1 MELKRELTLAVPVE
15 RAWMALRSL
24 DEGEV
29 TVDDEVRRRAVV
41 KVGGRSLGC
50 PEELSATIAVTLTP
64 FASATGISLTA
75 AVTTDNQGTTVT
87 EPAPAAAAGL
97 VEAFVERLRHGMV
110 DASPVDA
117 SPVVAEP
124 LLAGPV
130 GPDPVVAEP
139 VVAAPDAIHDGG
151 VPGLTVSSASAP
163 GARAAASGEPPADK
177 AKSPLELL
185 AGDVGLARRLGPIV
199 GLAIAVLWL
208 VRRRWR

>member
-24 DEGEV
+24 EGGEV

-41 KVGGRSLGC
+41 KVDGASLGC
-50 PEELSATIAVTLTP
+50 PEELSASIAVTLTP

-75 AVTTDNQGTTVT
+75 AVTTDNEGTTDT

-97 VEAFVERLRHGMV
+97 VEGFVERLRQGMV
-110 DASPVDA
+110 DAKPVDA
-117 SPVVAEP
+117 
-124 LLAGPV
+124 
-130 GPDPVVAEP
+130 DPVVAEP
-139 VVAAPDAIHDGG
+139 VVAPPDEPVVGQPDAIHDGG
-151 VPGLTVSSASAP
+151 GAGLTVTSASAP
-163 GARAAASGEPPADK
+163 GARAAASGETSPDK
-177 AKSPLELL
+177 AKSPDKGKSPLELL